1 MTEINDLF
9 TQATAV
15 ADSLTLNTDKSL
27 LNILNASFQ
36 NLLKKLNANATVTS
50 VVSAIYGSRLNEETI
65 DTSCTNICGLSVIGW
80 NSFVD
85 SPGDQE
91 INLKSGFK

>member
-1 MTEINDLF
+1 M
-9 TQATAV
+9 
-15 ADSLTLNTDKSL
+15 
-27 LNILNASFQ
+27 
-36 NLLKKLNANATVTS
+36 TS